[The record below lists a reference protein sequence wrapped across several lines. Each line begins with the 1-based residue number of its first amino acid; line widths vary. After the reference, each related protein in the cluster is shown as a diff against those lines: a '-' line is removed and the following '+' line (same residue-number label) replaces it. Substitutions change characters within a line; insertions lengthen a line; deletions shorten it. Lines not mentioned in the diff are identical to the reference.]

1 MLTRMTTNLTSP
13 HETPLA
19 GLLDLTDRSAIV
31 TGGAMGIGLGIARRL
46 HEAGANVVA
55 ADLDDAVLADTV
67 AAATAAGAQAVG
79 VRNDIT
85 DRAQCDAVMARAVE
99 GFGGVDILVNDA
111 YHGGDFSL
119 FEDADLANWRATAD
133 VNLFGT
139 LTMTQAALPAL
150 KASGSGRVVMICT
163 HGVEVIQPT
172 FGAYAASKAAVAQV
186 TKQLAAELGPSNI
199 RVNAVYPGPIWG
211 ALLRGYLDQE
221 AAAHGMEPQAMYD
234 EFAAK
239 NALNTLLEPDL
250 IAGSVV
256 FLASDLS
263 GAVTGQAIFANAG
276 ESFH

>member
-1 MLTRMTTNLTSP
+1 MLLEGKTAVVSG
-13 HETPLA
+13 A
-19 GLLDLTDRSAIV
+19 GP
-31 TGGAMGIGLGIARRL
+31 GLGRSICVRFAQ
-46 HEAGANVVA
+46 EGANVVA
-55 ADLDDAVLADTV
+55 ADVDDAALADTV
-67 AAATAAGAQAVG
+67 AAAMAAGAKAVG
-79 VRNDIT
+79 VQNDIT
-85 DRAQCDAVMARAVE
+85 DRAQCDAVIARAVE
-99 GFGGVDILVNDA
+99 AFGAVDILVNDA

-139 LTMTQAALPAL
+139 LTMTQAALSAL

-211 ALLRGYLDQE
+211 VLLRGYLDQE

-263 GAVTGQAIFANAG
+263 GAVTGQAIYANAG

>member
-1 MLTRMTTNLTSP
+1 MLLEGKTAVVSG
-13 HETPLA
+13 A
-19 GLLDLTDRSAIV
+19 GP
-31 TGGAMGIGLGIARRL
+31 GLGRSICARFA
-46 HEAGANVVA
+46 EEGANIVA
-55 ADLDDAVLADTV
+55 ADVDDAVLADTV
-67 AAATAAGAQAVG
+67 AATVAAGAKAVG

-85 DRAQCDAVMARAVE
+85 DRTQCDAVVARAVE
-99 GFGGVDILVNDA
+99 AFGGVDILVNDA

-139 LTMTQAALPAL
+139 LNMTQAALGAL

-186 TKQLAAELGPSNI
+186 TKQLAAELGPANI

-221 AAAHGMEPQAMYD
+221 AAAHGIAPQAMYD

-250 IAGSVV
+250 IAGSVL

-263 GAVTGQAIFANAG
+263 GAVTGQAIYANAG